1 MDSSGGPSL
10 YPLHR
15 CKILHFVGVEFMV
28 HVYKCCIDLNSDIFC
43 IKDIQDHHLPWLLLM
58 LSNCNL
64 INSYMQVRHA
74 QGIHNVDGEKNYK
87 AYMNPE
93 YFDAQL
99 TPLGWQQVE
108 TCSFLCCYVVMQ
120 SQLDNKKLLVS
131 RIKF

>member
-15 CKILHFVGVEFMV
+15 CKTIHIVGVEFMV
-28 HVYKCCIDLNSDIFC
+28 HFYICCIDLNSDIFYL
-43 IKDIQDHHLPWLLLM
+43 KDIQDHHLPWLFLM

-108 TCSFLCCYVVMQ
+108 TNCFYVVM
-120 SQLDNKKLLVS
+120 L
-131 RIKF
+131 